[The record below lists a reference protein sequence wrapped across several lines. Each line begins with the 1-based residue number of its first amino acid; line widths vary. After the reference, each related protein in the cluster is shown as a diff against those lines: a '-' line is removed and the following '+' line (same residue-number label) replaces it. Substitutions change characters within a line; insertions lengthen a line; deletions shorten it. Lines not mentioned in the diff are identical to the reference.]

1 MKGLGSNLGR
11 VKVKLKA
18 TDSCGDLTRRSRRI
32 WIAKSI
38 GENRWFLICQILAI
52 LYADRNDWRN
62 NNLLGWG
69 AIMKNFE
76 QNLYASFFVFWTAIL
91 AAKVSSNSQQASPT
105 GIHSIRNRSYGAVF
119 ERTQYSGA
127 TRRMAFTQRWCK
139 PDCYK
144 VRILLGAL
152 MLLWGIICLV
162 FPIRHL
168 HNDNFFRGNGLCRG
182 RNLDFCVCGKF
193 SL

>member
-11 VKVKLKA
+11 VKAKLKA
-18 TDSCGDLTRRSRRI
+18 TDSRGDLTRRSAK
-32 WIAKSI
+32 IADFWYARYGRFYAPIVTI
-38 GENRWFLICQILAI
+38 GE
-52 LYADRNDWRN
+52 N

-76 QNLYASFFVFWTAIL
+76 WNLYASFFVFWSAIL
-91 AAKVSSNSQQASPT
+91 AAKVSPNSQQTSPT

-127 TRRMAFTQRWCK
+127 TRRVASTQRWCK